1 MPYYYYWDWTYLLI
15 IPGLILGLIAQAKVK
30 SAYAQ
35 CSRIPAKCGL
45 TASQMVADL
54 LRRNGNT
61 RVRVGHV
68 SGELTDH
75 YDPSKEVLNLSDGV
89 YSSNSIA
96 AMGIAAHE
104 AGHAMQKL
112 ENYAPLNLRSA
123 IVPAV
128 NISSSLST
136 PMFILGLI
144 FAWQPLV
151 YIGIGLF
158 AASTVFALVTLPV
171 EFDASK
177 RAIQMLSE
185 GGYISGAEEERN
197 VRKVLSAAALTYVA
211 AAVTS
216 LLSLLRFL
224 LAHDYVET
232 TEAGG
237 LIVGLAGERVTNNY
251 KFYAVF
257 QENVEYTVRCE
268 SQEIGTL
275 VAPPPPGEKVA
286 IAGHVWIVEE
296 VDHKRHLLYVTQVK
310 GRVPAY
316 FGECPGDINT
326 RVLERMRRALDESA
340 PYPYLQPN
348 ARARLAQARRV
359 ARNGGLTKEPLVN
372 LGGNMW
378 CLLPWLGSYAFLA
391 LERLLKIK
399 CAKELGLKGLDSS
412 RPYYMTFIMAPEVD
426 ERAFYTVVANEAEAL
441 ADPMELIYPGEVPTF
456 EKYDELVPELL
467 VRKGFAEGT
476 LDVAGMKARVAQW
489 V

>member
-1 MPYYYYWDWTYLLI
+1 MLSGELQKGMNKMPYYYYWDWTYLLI

-128 NISSSLST
+128 NICSSLST

-216 LLSLLRFL
+216 LLSLLR
-224 LAHDYVET
+224 
-232 TEAGG
+232 
-237 LIVGLAGERVTNNY
+237 LIL
-251 KFYAVF
+251 
-257 QENVEYTVRCE
+257 
-268 SQEIGTL
+268 
-275 VAPPPPGEKVA
+275 
-286 IAGHVWIVEE
+286 IA
-296 VDHKRHLLYVTQVK
+296 KRND
-310 GRVPAY
+310 
-316 FGECPGDINT
+316 CN
-326 RVLERMRRALDESA
+326 
-340 PYPYLQPN
+340 
-348 ARARLAQARRV
+348 
-359 ARNGGLTKEPLVN
+359 
-372 LGGNMW
+372 
-378 CLLPWLGSYAFLA
+378 
-391 LERLLKIK
+391 
-399 CAKELGLKGLDSS
+399 
-412 RPYYMTFIMAPEVD
+412 
-426 ERAFYTVVANEAEAL
+426 
-441 ADPMELIYPGEVPTF
+441 
-456 EKYDELVPELL
+456 
-467 VRKGFAEGT
+467 
-476 LDVAGMKARVAQW
+476 
-489 V
+489 